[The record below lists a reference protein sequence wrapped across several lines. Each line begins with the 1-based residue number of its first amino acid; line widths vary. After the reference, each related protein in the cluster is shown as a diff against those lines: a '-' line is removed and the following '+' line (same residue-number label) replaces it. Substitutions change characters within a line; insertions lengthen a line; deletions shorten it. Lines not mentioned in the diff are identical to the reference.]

1 MEKIILNRGMKQRLV
16 KELKTSQRMVNEALC
31 PEQDKELTPKHL
43 VIRSAAKKM
52 VDEYMQSHGIEQ
64 ESNND

>member
-16 KELKTSQRMVNEALC
+16 KELKTSLRTVNEALC

-52 VDEYMQSHGIEQ
+52 VTEYL
-64 ESNND
+64 ESCGMERNAIND